1 MWHASTHN
9 SSCLLPDGK
18 FAICYLSANSLSLAW
33 TLCSVHVEGR
43 KSCCCTMSLLKEC
56 SVVAFLV
63 TVNSAGCAQRG
74 WCDWVSGTQ
83 HVPWSEGKLR
93 SSCLQ
98 AGGNGSNC
106 SATPFTRFTTYS
118 LWLSATQ
125 RGCGCSVGTIP
136 LHSCMLLV
144 WLYKLS
150 VMLCL
155 HCLFAVI
162 KIVIHRVGVLNMLLS
177 I

>member
-18 FAICYLSANSLSLAW
+18 FAICCLFVNSLCLAW
-33 TLCSVHVEGR
+33 TLCSVHVEGW
-43 KSCCCTMSLLKEC
+43 KSCYCTMSLLKEC
-56 SVVAFLV
+56 SVVAFLL
-63 TVNSAGCAQRG
+63 TVNSAGWAQWG

-98 AGGNGSNC
+98 ARGNGSNC
-106 SATPFTRFTTYS
+106 SAAPFTRFMTYS
-118 LWLSATQ
+118 LRLSTTQ
-125 RGCGCSVGTIP
+125 HGYGCSVGTV
-136 LHSCMLLV
+136 LLRSCMLLV

-155 HCLFAVI
+155 HSVCL
-162 KIVIHRVGVLNMLLS
+162 L
-177 I
+177 